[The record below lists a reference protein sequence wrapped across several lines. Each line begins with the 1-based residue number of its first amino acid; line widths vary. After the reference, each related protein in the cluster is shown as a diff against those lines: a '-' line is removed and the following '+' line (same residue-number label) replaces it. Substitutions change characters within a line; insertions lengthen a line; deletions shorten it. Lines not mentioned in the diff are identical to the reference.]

1 MERRA
6 MKPWTIMVAA
16 LLGWTSGAHSQA
28 PTPAPKPADS
38 KRAAMTAADS
48 LTASLVGTWTAGHGT
63 KVMINPSDVGV
74 LSIRYVGRFLATG
87 FYDGRGFVG
96 ITRSP
101 EYPNGG
107 PMRIGS
113 LRFQA
118 PVGGTIAAE
127 LADDASAASTRREL
141 WTRLASETKPPAGS
155 PNQVPQNIVVAP
167 PSGEETPKFG
177 DYVYV
182 EELPEAI
189 AKVDPRYPEVAKQKG
204 IEGTVMIQAL
214 VAKDG
219 TVTDTRVVK
228 SIPEL
233 DDAAIAAVRQWR
245 FKPAMTKG
253 QPVAV
258 WVAVPVAFKATATR

>member
-16 LLGWTSGAHSQA
+16 LLGWTSGAL
-28 PTPAPKPADS
+28 PGAD
-38 KRAAMTAADS
+38 AGAEAGGFE
-48 LTASLVGTWTAGHGT
+48 ASRDDRGGLVDRVARRHLDGGSWR

-87 FYDGRGFVG
+87 FYDGRGFVR

-141 WTRLASETKPPAGS
+141 WTRLASETETS
-155 PNQVPQNIVVAP
+155 RRVAQP
-167 PSGEETPKFG
+167 GASEHRGRASEWRGNTEDSVITSTSRSF
-177 DYVYV
+177 
-182 EELPEAI
+182 
-189 AKVDPRYPEVAKQKG
+189 PR
-204 IEGTVMIQAL
+204 
-214 VAKDG
+214 
-219 TVTDTRVVK
+219 RSRR
-228 SIPEL
+228 SIPDTPRSRSRRESREL
-233 DDAAIAAVRQWR
+233 S
-245 FKPAMTKG
+245 
-253 QPVAV
+253 
-258 WVAVPVAFKATATR
+258 